1 MAERQQLFSQQDAD
15 LTVRV
20 WQQDDRRW
28 MDFDDTVIQS
38 EIILDRPDILPL
50 ALNRHMLAG
59 CLFVAQPRTIL
70 LAGTGGGATARYFS
84 HRFPNVSGDAV
95 ELSPLICDVARDYFE
110 FPQGEQWQLHA
121 QDINHYVADSQ
132 QLYDLIIIDIAE
144 EELTPDWIVDSD
156 FLQHCRSLLTEQ
168 GHIAFNLLVN
178 DGSALM
184 HFLSAIRAIFNGMTV
199 CMSVPEHRNIVVFA
213 YNSEPSFDKFT
224 ITEKLQDIEQN
235 WGLEF
240 NNFYQQ
246 MLKDN
251 PTGSGVL

>member
-1 MAERQQLFSQQDAD
+1 MAERQLLFSQQDVD

-28 MDFDDTVIQS
+28 LDFDDTVIQS
-38 EIILDRPDILPL
+38 EIILDRPDYLPL

-59 CLFVAQPRTIL
+59 IMFVDSPKRIL
-70 LAGTGGGATARYFS
+70 LAGTGGGATARYFA
-84 HRFPNVSGDAV
+84 HKFPEVKGDAV
-95 ELSPLICDVARDYFE
+95 ELSPLICEVARDFFE
-110 FPQGEQWQLHA
+110 FPHGEQWQLHA
-121 QDINHYVADSQ
+121 QDINQYVAECQ

-144 EELTPDWIVDSD
+144 EQLTPDWIVERE

-178 DGSALM
+178 DGTALM
-184 HFLSAIRAIFNGMTV
+184 HFLAAIHPAFEGLMN
-199 CMSVPEHRNIVVFA
+199 CLSVADHRNIVVLA
-213 YNSEPSFDKFT
+213 YNNPPK
-224 ITEKLQDIEQN
+224 ILAEKIPARLDELEQK

-240 NNFYQQ
+240 MMFYQQ

-251 PTGSGVL
+251 PKCSGVL